1 MRWQA
6 AKIGIVLAVL
16 MLALVLAAIVPTV
29 SAITIETDT
38 TSTVELET
46 VKLTVMGVAGDKIRV
61 EGDSDNVIFK
71 AGIDDTPTGADFR
84 GNWFSDA
91 IDEDGIRNYAV
102 EFDDTGYYTIT
113 VSVTEGDRKDDY
125 DTVDITVFEKE
136 VVFDLPYT
144 VMIGDK
150 INIQGT
156 ATSGTYVSVY
166 IDDVLYNKLTNI
178 VIEDGEFS
186 KEVKTTDVCMVV
198 PGSVRLKAWIDCE
211 KAAGEDPPSR
221 SPDGEDTILMPVV
234 PPLTV
239 LSTSVVALE
248 DDFRVE
254 GSARGPTEVTILCV
268 PPKGGGGKSLLD
280 NGEKGLSPRK
290 ASVSTI
296 DSFFTKKMTAQEDA
310 DVGYYDIYVLSSG
323 MDGEWGM
330 SGEASLET
338 ALNEGYNISSL
349 TEGVI
354 TKKTQAE
361 IEDILEDL
369 IHAAGSDDSLVK
381 NKLKVETPYVM
392 LDPIAT
398 VAIGEPL
405 VVTGTTNRQEGYV
418 LVVTCKGPVELAPHT
433 VKIENGAFSATFDTT
448 GAVEGEYT
456 VKADDGDGH
465 TDEIVV
471 RIGAVPPLVASIDVS
486 ATSPHVANG
495 TDASSVVVTAKDA
508 SGNPV
513 VGADIVVVT
522 RLGKDSKQAF
532 NTTDNL
538 NGTYSAF
545 VTSTETGDATVI
557 AEDLTTGVSGRT
569 WVVFEPG
576 PVVNI
581 TLTATKPRN
590 HKPKNASN
598 VRALAMDA
606 FGNQVPP
613 PQAKIN
619 IKTDLGT
626 VSPTTI
632 DENGA
637 FIATVTSNDLGT
649 ANVTA
654 TETETEIDES
664 VQMVFPALSCGS
676 EEDVALVG
684 CTFTAPVNIFVSDPN
699 RALGYYDLKISFD
712 GSIIRFSNVT
722 DGNPNDEFDAPN
734 VKVIDDNTI
743 RIYQTNTISMLSPTG
758 SVDVAN
764 ITFQVVGV
772 GSAPICMALWDDLP
786 QNLTDTNGTLLP
798 STPNVGKKPKAKE
811 KKKLHLC
818 IHRVDGSGNTDAEI
832 KADIKKAQE
841 IFNAALGNCCAIEI
855 SWDKKINKI
864 TKKDWKNNIDKDGD
878 GKLDDFTKP
887 GKLTK
892 EEKALLK
899 KNKNS
904 CINVYYV
911 KALNHS
917 CAEAIAPIDVP
928 KGKWGVVMGDT
939 EEANPKKEESCKNDV
954 HNDDLAHE
962 LGHMLL
968 NQKKDHVGD
977 PKNLMD
983 KDVIDGSE
991 LTEEQCK
998 LIMESQFLKNAKNP

>member
-1 MRWQA
+1 
-6 AKIGIVLAVL
+6 
-16 MLALVLAAIVPTV
+16 
-29 SAITIETDT
+29 
-38 TSTVELET
+38 
-46 VKLTVMGVAGDKIRV
+46 
-61 EGDSDNVIFK
+61 
-71 AGIDDTPTGADFR
+71 
-84 GNWFSDA
+84 
-91 IDEDGIRNYAV
+91 
-102 EFDDTGYYTIT
+102 
-113 VSVTEGDRKDDY
+113 
-125 DTVDITVFEKE
+125 
-136 VVFDLPYT
+136 
-144 VMIGDK
+144 
-150 INIQGT
+150 
-156 ATSGTYVSVY
+156 
-166 IDDVLYNKLTNI
+166 
-178 VIEDGEFS
+178 
-186 KEVKTTDVCMVV
+186 
-198 PGSVRLKAWIDCE
+198 
-211 KAAGEDPPSR
+211 
-221 SPDGEDTILMPVV
+221 
-234 PPLTV
+234 
-239 LSTSVVALE
+239 
-248 DDFRVE
+248 
-254 GSARGPTEVTILCV
+254 VTILSG

-280 NGEKGLSPRK
+280 KGQTGLSPRK
-290 ASVSTI
+290 ASVSTT
-296 DSFFTKKMTAQEDA
+296 DDKYSKKMTVQEDA
-310 DVGYYDIYVLSSG
+310 TAGYYDSYVLSSG
-323 MDGEWGM
+323 MDGKWGTT
-330 SGEASLET
+330 GEEDLEA
-338 ALNEGYNISSL
+338 ALNEGYGIPNL
-349 TEGVI
+349 TEGII
-354 TKKTQAE
+354 TTKTQGE
-361 IEDILEDL
+361 IDDILTDL
-369 IHAAGSDDSLVK
+369 VTTTGSDDLMWEGR
-381 NKLKVETPYVM
+381 LKVETPFVR
-392 LDPIAT
+392 LDP
-398 VAIGEPL
+398 VAAVVAVGEPL
-405 VVTGTTNRQEGYV
+405 VVTGTSNRQEGFWI
-418 LVVTCKGPVELAPHT
+418 VVTCKGPEELAPHT
-433 VKIENGAFSATFDTT
+433 VKIENGTFRATFDTT
-448 GAVEGEYT
+448 DAVTGEYT

-508 SGNPV
+508 DGNPV

-522 RLGKDSKQAF
+522 RLGNDSKAAF

-538 NGTYSAF
+538 DGTYSAF

-569 WVVFEPG
+569 WVVFASG

-606 FGNQVPP
+606 FGNHVPP
-613 PQAKIN
+613 PQANIN

-649 ANVTA
+649 ADVTA

-664 VQMVFPALSCGS
+664 VQVVFPALSCGS

-712 GSIIRFSNVT
+712 GSIHRFSNVT

-734 VKVIDDNTI
+734 VEVIDDNTI

-772 GSAPICMALWDDLP
+772 CSAPICMALWDDLP
-786 QNLTDTNGTLLP
+786 QSLTDTNGILLQ
-798 STPNVGKKPKAKE
+798 STPNVGEEPKAKE

-818 IHRVDGSGNTDAEI
+818 VHRVDGSGNTDAEI

-864 TKKDWKNNIDKDGD
+864 TKKDWKDNIDKDGD
-878 GKLDDFTKP
+878 GKLDEFTKL

-892 EEKALLK
+892 EEKALLG
-899 KNKNS
+899 KNKDS

-911 KALNHS
+911 KALKHN
-917 CAEAIAPIDVP
+917 CAEAIWPSDFP
-928 KGKWGVVMGDT
+928 NDKDKWGVVMGDT

-962 LGHMLL
+962 LGHMLT
-968 NQKKDHVGD
+968 DSGAHVGD
-977 PKNLMD
+977 SDNLMD
-983 KDVIDGSE
+983 SRVKDGSK
-991 LTEEQCK
+991 LTKEQCK
-998 LIMESQFLKNAKNP
+998 LIMKSQFLN